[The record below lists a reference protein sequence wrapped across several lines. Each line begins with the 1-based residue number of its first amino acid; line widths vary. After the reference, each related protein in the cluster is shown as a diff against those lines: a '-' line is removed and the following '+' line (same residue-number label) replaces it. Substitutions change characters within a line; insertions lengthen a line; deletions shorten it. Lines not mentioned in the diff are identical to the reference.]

1 MPSPL
6 PDRKTVP
13 LDVIPSELLE
23 SVVTS
28 KSYLPSQPGD
38 YAGGLVQIRTR
49 NFPAQRIMKLGLGT
63 SYNTEATFANG
74 LMVGDPGYDFLG
86 LSDAS
91 WNLPGG
97 VGDLRVTDANYDVDQ
112 LEQLGESFIGQW
124 GPTPGELPVAQS
136 FSLAVG
142 NEASWFGDMP
152 VGYLVA
158 FNQGTDFSN
167 RETVERV
174 LTTSGAADPAV
185 DYAGTTTTRTAS
197 VGGMANFSVEPTPR
211 NRLTLSGMY
220 NRSAEDEGRIL
231 QGYNLDFSTNQRN
244 TRIRALV
251 QDLLTAQLKGEHELG
266 FLGDTRVAW
275 RSAWSRT
282 SRLEPNTREVL
293 YRQVPDGRYLFDTFV
308 QSGSIFHADLE
319 EVGYGGGLDVDVPFA
334 LRGAPATLSFGGTAD
349 YKDRDAFARRFRF
362 LPIGTLSEE
371 VRAQEPN
378 QLFTTETI
386 DPLGFQL
393 HEATFPGD
401 NYSADQE
408 ILAAYLMADA
418 EILPRL
424 RFVGGARV
432 EQATQ
437 TVTPLERFLTTA
449 ADLEPASLDNT
460 DLLPGIN
467 LVYEATET
475 MNLRLGLSR
484 TLARPQF
491 RELAPFQ
498 FTDYAGGYLTIG
510 NPALERTRIRNY
522 DLRWEWFPGLGSL
535 VAVSGFYKEFTDPIE
550 TIVLSST
557 ELMRT
562 WVNAAEAV
570 NYGAELEVR
579 APLGAL
585 AAVLEPISVNANVTW
600 VESEVTTGGTVRVFL
615 PFGAGLTDLSYT
627 DTSRPLQGQSPY
639 VANLGLTYGHVAH
652 GTNVT
657 VLYNHFGRRIDTVGG
672 TSLPDIYEEDRGQL
686 DLVLEQAF
694 GRGLS
699 AKVGVKRLLG
709 SEVEFTQDGETVRW
723 YDLGRVLS
731 LSLSWD
737 VGR

>member
-1 MPSPL
+1 MS
-6 PDRKTVP
+6 
-13 LDVIPSELLE
+13 
-23 SVVTS
+23 
-28 KSYLPSQPGD
+28 
-38 YAGGLVQIRTR
+38 AH
-49 NFPAQRIMKLGLGT
+49 
-63 SYNTEATFANG
+63 
-74 LMVGDPGYDFLG
+74 
-86 LSDAS
+86 SDEFTL
-91 WNLPGG
+91 W
-97 VGDLRVTDANYDVDQ
+97 DLRVEVVACREGMEMVCNHRIGDHFE
-112 LEQLGESFIGQW
+112 LSGENLTL
-124 GPTPGELPVAQS
+124 PPGQS
-136 FSLAVG
+136 FSIAAG
-142 NEASWFGDMP
+142 NEAGWFDGTVP

-158 FNQGTDFSN
+158 FNQSTDYTH
-167 RETVERV
+167 RESVERV
-174 LTTSGAADPAV
+174 LTVAGASEPAV
-185 DYAGTTTTRTAS
+185 DYAGTSSTRSAS
-197 VGGMANFSVEPTPR
+197 VGGMLNLSIEPTPT
-211 NRLTLSGMY
+211 NRITIEGLY
-220 NRSAEDEGRIL
+220 NRTADDEARIF

-522 DLRWEWFPGLGSL
+522 DLRWEWFVRPGEIL
-535 VAVSGFYKEFTDPIE
+535 AVSGFYKRFTDPIE
-550 TIVLSST
+550 VLVLPSS
-557 ELMRT
+557 ELMKT
-562 WVNAAEAV
+562 WVNAGSATNE
-570 NYGAELEVR
+570 GLELEAR
-579 APLGAL
+579 ASLGILADALETSAQRDANYRTSEEYRATTDKVSRALQEAIQLGA
-585 AAVLEPISVNANVTW
+585 
-600 VESEVTTGGTVRVFL
+600 R
-615 PFGAGLTDLSYT
+615 
-627 DTSRPLQGQSPY
+627 
-639 VANLGLTYGHVAH
+639 
-652 GTNVT
+652 
-657 VLYNHFGRRIDTVGG
+657 
-672 TSLPDIYEEDRGQL
+672 
-686 DLVLEQAF
+686 
-694 GRGLS
+694 
-699 AKVGVKRLLG
+699 AK
-709 SEVEFTQDGETVRW
+709 
-723 YDLGRVLS
+723 
-731 LSLSWD
+731 
-737 VGR
+737 